1 MGKPAAIALFGV
13 LFACAGCRDS
23 PEDVVR
29 AAIAAGQL
37 GDADKYY
44 SAFTA
49 RSAATLRAL
58 DPETSKELGG
68 VLRYWSKPK
77 ALSLVPD
84 GVVSEA
90 QVDGNRAVLS
100 VDSARGKTEI
110 LMIAELGEWRID
122 AFALDG
128 FWEPLAK

>member
-1 MGKPAAIALFGV
+1 MGKPAAIALLGV
-13 LFACAGCRDS
+13 LFACSGCRES

-37 GDADKYY
+37 EDADTYY

-49 RSAATLRAL
+49 RSAATLRGL
-58 DPETSKELGG
+58 DPKTSKELGG
-68 VLRYWSKPK
+68 VLRYWSSSL
-77 ALSLVPD
+77 ALLPD